1 MDISIRKWKIEDAE
15 QLKNAINNKKI
26 LDNLRDGIPYPYTIE
41 NAQEFIS
48 QTLNAPNNSQYSWA
62 ILADNKVIGSVGV
75 FRKDNIHCYT
85 AEIGYYIAEE
95 YWGNGIMTK
104 VIKEVCDYIFDKTDI
119 VRIFAE
125 PFSYNIASCKVLEK
139 AGFELEGIL
148 RNNAVKNNKILDMKM
163 YSIITKKD

>member
-15 QLKNAINNKKI
+15 QLKNAINNEKI

-41 NAQEFIS
+41 NAQEFIT
-48 QTLNAPNNSQYSWA
+48 QTLNAPKDSQYSWA
-62 ILADNKVIGSVGV
+62 ILVDNKVIGSVGV
-75 FRKDNIHCYT
+75 FRKDNIHYQT

-104 VIKEVCDYIFDKTDI
+104 VITEVCNYIFNDI
-119 VRIFAE
+119 IRIFAE
-125 PFSYNIASCKVLEK
+125 PFAYNVASCKVLEK
-139 AGFELEGIL
+139 AGFEFEGTL

-163 YSIITKKD
+163 YSIIKR

>member
-15 QLKNAINNKKI
+15 QLKNAINNEKI

-41 NAQEFIS
+41 NAQEFIT
-48 QTLNAPNNSQYSWA
+48 QTLNAPKDSQYSWA
-62 ILADNKVIGSVGV
+62 ILVDNKVIGSVGV
-75 FRKDNIHCYT
+75 FRKDNIHYQT

-104 VIKEVCDYIFDKTDI
+104 VITEVCNYIFNETDI
-119 VRIFAE
+119 IRIFAE
-125 PFSYNIASCKVLEK
+125 PFAYNIPSCKVLEK

-148 RNNAVKNNKILDMKM
+148 RNNAIKNNKILDMKM
-163 YSIITKKD
+163 YSIIKR